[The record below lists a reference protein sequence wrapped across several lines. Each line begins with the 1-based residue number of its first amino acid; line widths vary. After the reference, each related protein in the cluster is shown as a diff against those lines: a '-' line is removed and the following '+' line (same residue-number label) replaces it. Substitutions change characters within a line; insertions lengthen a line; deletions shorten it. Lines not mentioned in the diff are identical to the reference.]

1 MESIESKKYFEISYN
16 NYVVIFLVVF
26 IGLYYMSNHSYFY
39 ESKLFKLLLFL
50 LLIYVSAI
58 NIVAGIILALVVLV
72 LSQNIISC
80 NIMNETENFEQY
92 LNNPLIKDKDLERL
106 GKSMDLKLETP
117 NEKYIKMMQDGK
129 KMVDKSYVL
138 YNDAIKNND
147 DILKNIAN
155 DTYVK
160 GSTLIQSGINQTQ
173 ENSNQSEN
181 NKIHHVVYENLLH
194 NYTDNKQVM
203 DSYKNLIDEYS
214 ENQNIV
220 YENYN
225 DFETKLNHL
234 YKKQFNLLKEINNDN
249 KTKKNKTNINTQINK
264 INSLIDDKKNNKYIE
279 TQLTMLTEMLF

>member
-1 MESIESKKYFEISYN
+1 MESIESKKYIEISYN
-16 NYVVIFLVVF
+16 NYVIIFLVVF

-39 ESKLFKLLLFL
+39 ESKLFKLAIFL

-72 LSQNIISC
+72 LSQNIISY

-147 DILKNIAN
+147 DNLKNIAN

-173 ENSNQSEN
+173 ENSNQLEN

-279 TQLTMLTEMLF
+279 TQLTMLTEMLY